1 MRTERTSSISGGSA
15 CQLVPFELEEVSQY
29 SHWSVPLQKP
39 NSLVQE
45 PFLLLVPRGQWD
57 GDWTVWTAESVGR
70 ISASCQWGGEQTQ
83 GGGGRLGVAMRGN
96 ISLPFLS
103 HLKHCVP
110 HSLKETIYR
119 QVFLIFY
126 RECSTQRFSNV
137 ASKTQGL
144 VSGEVEK
151 DTMQEV
157 QNKPQSKYWV
167 RNWKM
172 K

>member
-1 MRTERTSSISGGSA
+1 
-15 CQLVPFELEEVSQY
+15 
-29 SHWSVPLQKP
+29 
-39 NSLVQE
+39 
-45 PFLLLVPRGQWD
+45 
-57 GDWTVWTAESVGR
+57 
-70 ISASCQWGGEQTQ
+70 
-83 GGGGRLGVAMRGN
+83 MRGN

-110 HSLKETIYR
+110 HNPKETIHR

-137 ASKTQGL
+137 ASKTEDL
-144 VSGEVEK
+144 VSGEAEK

-157 QNKPQSKYWV
+157 QDKPQANTGLG

>member
-1 MRTERTSSISGGSA
+1 METGQSGPQNPWAGSQQA
-15 CQLVPFELEEVSQY
+15 AKGWGADS
-29 SHWSVPLQKP
+29 
-39 NSLVQE
+39 
-45 PFLLLVPRGQWD
+45 G
-57 GDWTVWTAESVGR
+57 
-70 ISASCQWGGEQTQ
+70 WGG
-83 GGGGRLGVAMRGN
+83 GLGVAMRGN

-110 HSLKETIYR
+110 RSLKETIYR

-157 QNKPQSKYWV
+157 QDKPQSKYWV